1 VERPAVTPS
10 KEFQRARAYSS
21 ANRYASRSTLTK
33 KLKYSDLDHNP
44 WVDVGDTTFETT
56 HIFTPF
62 TPANEASLPS
72 PRWSSV
78 RRQALTPPSPTRP
91 GPETDDLAL
100 PASSALYAGRST
112 GKSGSAL
119 ESPTLRFGSTSDAG
133 AQLVGNVPQPTSE
146 DMERRS
152 HNVAVETGNESEE
165 QAEMG
170 QFVPSEELFIDRTG
184 NIIDR
189 GSVRELTTLFVSMNL

>member
-1 VERPAVTPS
+1 M
-10 KEFQRARAYSS
+10 
-21 ANRYASRSTLTK
+21 
-33 KLKYSDLDHNP
+33 
-44 WVDVGDTTFETT
+44 GDTTFETT

-72 PRWSSV
+72 PGWTSV

-100 PASSALYAGRST
+100 PASSALYAGGSA
-112 GKSGSAL
+112 GKSGPAL
-119 ESPTLRFGSTSDAG
+119 ESPTLRFNSTSDAG
-133 AQLVGNVPQPTSE
+133 AQLVGNVPKSTSE

-152 HNVAVETGNESEE
+152 HNVAVEPGNKCEE
-165 QAEMG
+165 QAETA

-189 GSVRELTTLFVSMNL
+189 GSVRELTTSFVSMIL